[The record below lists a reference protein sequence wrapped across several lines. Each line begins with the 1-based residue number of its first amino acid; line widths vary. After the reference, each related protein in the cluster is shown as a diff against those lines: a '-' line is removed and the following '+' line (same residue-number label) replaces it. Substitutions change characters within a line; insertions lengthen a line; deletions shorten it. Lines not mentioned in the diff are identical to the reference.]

1 MRFFCPNYQDHP
13 EETDNKT
20 FLALMLKKRPEYA
33 IVWDVTGKD
42 VREFHKK
49 VWVTQ
54 YVVIKDKV
62 VYYSQSKH
70 YATRA
75 QVLYNLKKIIHIESE
90 EQWDEYLPVGEMF
103 KPIRFYSPNITEEP
117 EEIALE
123 DFISKM
129 IEIRPLYAVLWD
141 VSLED
146 IEYISSRAWVVS
158 YMPVI
163 DDTIY
168 YSYAKHYA
176 FQAQKL
182 FKIPNRKKI
191 KIQEPEMTHL
201 AKIQT

>member
-1 MRFFCPNYQDHP
+1 
-13 EETDNKT
+13 
-20 FLALMLKKRPEYA
+20 MLKKRPEYA

-54 YVVIKDKV
+54 YVVISNNDNI

-70 YATRA
+70 YGTRA
-75 QVLYNLKKIIHIESE
+75 QVLYNIKNIVHVESE

-103 KPIRFYSPNITEEP
+103 KPIRFYSPDITEEP

-123 DFISKM
+123 DFISRM

-141 VSLED
+141 VSFED

-168 YSYAKHYA
+168 YSYAKRYA
-176 FQAQKL
+176 FQAQKQ
-182 FKIPNRKKI
+182 FKIQYRKKI
-191 KIQEPEMTHL
+191 TIQEPEMTHL

>member
-20 FLALMLKKRPEYA
+20 FLGLMLKKRPEYA

-117 EEIALE
+117 EDIALE

-163 DDTIY
+163 DDIIY

-182 FKIPNRKKI
+182 FNIPNRKKI
-191 KIQEPEMTHL
+191 TIQEPKMTHL

>member
-13 EETDNKT
+13 EETDKKT

-42 VREFHKK
+42 VREFHKR

-54 YVVIKDKV
+54 YVVINDNV

-75 QVLYNLKKIIHIESE
+75 QVLYNLKEIVHVETD

-103 KPIRFYSPNITEEP
+103 KTIRFYSPYITEEP

-123 DFISKM
+123 DFINKM
-129 IEIRPLYAVLWD
+129 IEIRPRYAVLWD
-141 VSLED
+141 VSFED
-146 IEYISSRAWVVS
+146 VEYISSRAWVVS

-163 DDTIY
+163 GDTIY
-168 YSYAKHYA
+168 YSYSKQYA
-176 FQAQKL
+176 FQAQKK
-182 FKIPNRKKI
+182 FEIPKRKKI
-191 KIQEPEMTHL
+191 KIQEPEMGHL
-201 AKIQT
+201 VGVQS